1 MAIANAGWLISARLF
16 NDALS
21 LVLFGFIAH
30 QYGPAGLGVYSTYFA
45 IATVLYDLVALGIDD
60 YGVRQYAISSEDE
73 RPSLLQHLMRL
84 QLGVAGTCAVA
95 VGTFA
100 VIAKLSPSDLLVLAS
115 LCIFQ
120 LSNALGRTLN
130 IPRLVRGSI
139 AVLSIADVLSRVG
152 IAIFALIAAYA
163 LGGDLTMALLGFPIF
178 GTAYLLFVI
187 WLERRRL
194 PGRGLFRWTGREW
207 PLLRSLAPFALFHA
221 LNSVIVRV
229 PMLALFFL
237 VSDVAAGLYSTAFK
251 MTELGWAVLSYFV
264 LASYAALTRAAKGGV
279 DRLATDAEHLLRQM
293 LMLGGLLAWGLFTVA
308 PLLVVPLLGSK
319 VADARILIAIMS
331 PYLLL
336 LSMSLFVGQLLY
348 VYGRPSQRLKAQAS
362 KAVVTILLCLLAT
375 PRYGAVGAIV
385 ALLASELLGLLLQCA
400 MLAPHLKTRFLLRRI
415 LQFSA
420 AVLLGVGTGW
430 TVAWLVDMPLAGCA
444 VALAVFLVTAVSSR
458 LLSREILGN
467 LSHSH

>member
-1 MAIANAGWLISARLF
+1 
-16 NDALS
+16 
-21 LVLFGFIAH
+21 VL
-30 QYGPAGLGVYSTYFA
+30 
-45 IATVLYDLVALGIDD
+45 
-60 YGVRQYAISSEDE
+60 
-73 RPSLLQHLMRL
+73 
-84 QLGVAGTCAVA
+84 C
-95 VGTFA
+95 
-100 VIAKLSPSDLLVLAS
+100 
-115 LCIFQ
+115 
-120 LSNALGRTLN
+120 
-130 IPRLVRGSI
+130 
-139 AVLSIADVLSRVG
+139 
-152 IAIFALIAAYA
+152 
-163 LGGDLTMALLGFPIF
+163 
-178 GTAYLLFVI
+178 
-187 WLERRRL
+187 
-194 PGRGLFRWTGREW
+194 
-207 PLLRSLAPFALFHA
+207 
-221 LNSVIVRV
+221 
-229 PMLALFFL
+229 
-237 VSDVAAGLYSTAFK
+237 
-251 MTELGWAVLSYFV
+251 YFV